1 MAQSGQQRGAQKA
14 ASHAQDRRRCV
25 AVFRK
30 IGAGYQAEINS
41 VLRAFMLARLAKS
54 LGPRDETQIETPDE
68 VTSGTI
74 EIEANMIRDLE
85 NFRKMRLG
93 L

>member
-1 MAQSGQQRGAQKA
+1 
-14 ASHAQDRRRCV
+14 
-25 AVFRK
+25 
-30 IGAGYQAEINS
+30 
-41 VLRAFMLARLAKS
+41 VLRAFMLARLAES

>member
-1 MAQSGQQRGAQKA
+1 MCCGFPQNRGWLSGRDKQCA
-14 ASHAQDRRRCV
+14 AR
-25 AVFRK
+25 
-30 IGAGYQAEINS
+30 
-41 VLRAFMLARLAKS
+41 FMLARLAKI